1 MATKQQA
8 KASTP
13 KPSAKQAKINAQA
26 QKRLKLVQSKL
37 AAQNKAK
44 AKPIAK
50 TPATKKPAAPK
61 PTKVKVVKTQKQ
73 ITALVKQ
80 SHTAIEHKLAIWKET
95 ETANELVMKDW
106 GSRLAGT
113 KATMAKLNKRYEA
126 ILIGLLNDAYGVYSE
141 VVKSDLADDFFGAL
155 WHELRKDG
163 IKVQSNTP
171 NASLVIRYICGAT
184 ISTKTISQYAKVLEG
199 ADYNN
204 IKPEQ
209 FTAWLNHKTMTRV
222 VEDQRAIE
230 NNVETRTEKM
240 ARARLL
246 IMRII
251 EARETKPEHSWT
263 TTAVQAEKQ
272 ISEQGL
278 WVGIGN
284 AHRKLDG
291 GNNFNA
297 SMNLIMMLPMN
308 IEMERH
314 IINIYARTIVD
325 DIDRYEQQMNELDER
340 EWADELWEQLVSA
353 GHEESVKQDEHWA
366 KRQQT
371 MLFESQQEFAKVMA
385 QRKKIKELREKKV
398 KKQ

>member
-1 MATKQQA
+1 MVAIHLVLTKL
-8 KASTP
+8 S
-13 KPSAKQAKINAQA
+13 
-26 QKRLKLVQSKL
+26 
-37 AAQNKAK
+37 
-44 AKPIAK
+44 
-50 TPATKKPAAPK
+50 
-61 PTKVKVVKTQKQ
+61 
-73 ITALVKQ
+73 
-80 SHTAIEHKLAIWKET
+80 
-95 ETANELVMKDW
+95 
-106 GSRLAGT
+106 
-113 KATMAKLNKRYEA
+113 YEA

-155 WHELRKDG
+155 WHELRRDG

-199 ADYNN
+199 ADYNQ
-204 IKPEQ
+204 IKTEQ

-246 IMRII
+246 IMRLI
-251 EARETKPEHSWT
+251 EARETKPEHSLM
-263 TTAVQAEKQ
+263 TTAWQAERQ
-272 ISEQGL
+272 ISENNL

-291 GNNFNA
+291 GSNFNA

-314 IINIYARTIVD
+314 ILNIYARTIVD
-325 DIDRYEQQMNELDER
+325 GIDYYEQQMNEMDER

-366 KRQQT
+366 KRQQA
-371 MLFESQQEFAKVMA
+371 MLFESQQEFERAVK
-385 QRKKIKELREKKV
+385 EKKKA
-398 KKQ
+398 KK